1 MGGFGLNLGAVA
13 ADHLARPRNRGPLL
27 AATHIGL
34 GGNEPGDGPF
44 VRIWLRVEGG
54 VIQEAAFQSHGCPS
68 SVAAASVLCSLITKR
83 ELDKALTLTADELIA
98 VMGGIPEGKEIYA
111 KMAIDAL
118 RSASAASES

>member
-1 MGGFGLNLGAVA
+1 MNLGAVA